1 VGSKIEARRSKTP
14 GRGAA
19 IGEKRWKNLKNNEKK
34 MEVAKNTARSK
45 ARGFCWLREA
55 AEVLNRQFLLLAS
68 DMFQI

>member
-1 VGSKIEARRSKTP
+1 M
-14 GRGAA
+14 
-19 IGEKRWKNLKNNEKK
+19 EKK

-55 AEVLNRQFLLLAS
+55 AEVLNRQLLLLAS